1 MFYGK
6 LKVFSH
12 SKIQS
17 RILFCRQRS
26 IICTPNTK
34 PIITMS
40 IVAKLKILV
49 VSTHS
54 TVFRGFNILFNI
66 FPENDKKC
74 SRETKSQNLMILVYI
89 KEAGIV
95 SFKSNSMIWY
105 NLIKT
110 LLHFFLEIK
119 VLLLPYCF
127 CKFIDSSWR
136 CNAISKHKYRTKCH
150 AITTLWALLR
160 PPANKN
166 SIHLYHEVGR
176 NRRKVTAN

>member
-26 IICTPNTK
+26 IICTLNTK

-66 FPENDKKC
+66 FPENDIKIFPGDQ
-74 SRETKSQNLMILVYI
+74 KS
-89 KEAGIV
+89 K
-95 SFKSNSMIWY
+95 
-105 NLIKT
+105 
-110 LLHFFLEIK
+110 
-119 VLLLPYCF
+119 PYD
-127 CKFIDSSWR
+127 IGR
-136 CNAISKHKYRTKCH
+136 NISKK
-150 AITTLWALLR
+150 
-160 PPANKN
+160 
-166 SIHLYHEVGR
+166 
-176 NRRKVTAN
+176 